1 MQFTKE
7 QKYGLQA
14 ERQMNINVTREKE
27 MFVNKYNFNLWFKKV
42 NITYTQNKSLCYDF
56 SNKKDMHRKHDAF

>member
-1 MQFTKE
+1 
-7 QKYGLQA
+7 
-14 ERQMNINVTREKE
+14 